1 MPYIAKC
8 QIKIKTD
15 NQEEFE
21 KFLHSIRSE
30 YGDLNV
36 ESLPED
42 VDISFDLSFKTEF
55 NYDTGDDE

>member
-1 MPYIAKC
+1 MPYTAKC

-21 KFLHSIRSE
+21 KFLHSLRSE

-36 ESLPED
+36 ENLPED
-42 VDISFDLSFKTEF
+42 VDIDFNISFKTEINF
-55 NYDTGDDE
+55 EDDEE